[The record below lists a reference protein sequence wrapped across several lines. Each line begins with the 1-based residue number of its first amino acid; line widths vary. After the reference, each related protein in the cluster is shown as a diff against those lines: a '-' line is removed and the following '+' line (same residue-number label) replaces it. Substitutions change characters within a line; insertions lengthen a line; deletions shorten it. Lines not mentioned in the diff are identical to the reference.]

1 MWLRIAP
8 PDPRS
13 ASWPSAQL
21 AGVDLVTTICK
32 HQRDVVRRDAK
43 AKCHQA
49 EDYHGRVVP
58 PVLKTRL
65 ASKPTIAFPALECLV
80 GSQCLWYLFPF
91 LQNLTDLQL
100 GHLTSGLSNV
110 IGSPASWTF
119 AWDTKSISTATMCL
133 HLAPF
138 RFTW

>member
-1 MWLRIAP
+1 MPKPNAIKQKIIMDGSCL
-8 PDPRS
+8 
-13 ASWPSAQL
+13 L
-21 AGVDLVTTICK
+21 C
-32 HQRDVVRRDAK
+32 
-43 AKCHQA
+43 
-49 EDYHGRVVP
+49 
-58 PVLKTRL
+58 
-65 ASKPTIAFPALECLV
+65 SKPGLPVNRRLHFLHLNVWV
-80 GSQCLWYLFPF
+80 GSRCLWYLFPF

-138 RFTW
+138 RFTCRNTCRCNHSRSAIPHILAPQVSSVHPTAHYRCS

>member
-13 ASWPSAQL
+13 AWPARNCSR
-21 AGVDLVTTICK
+21 VDPVTTICK

-65 ASKPTIAFPALECLV
+65 ASKRRLHFLHLNVWV
-80 GSQCLWYLFPF
+80 GSRCLWYLFPF